1 MYIDRRS
8 AGVCLPLFSIRSS
21 PSWGIGE
28 FPDVGRIAPWLAQ
41 AKLPLFMMLPL
52 VEVALGQDSPYSAQS
67 ACALDPI
74 YIALEDVPEF
84 RELGG
89 HGALPPEDRAAIDEA
104 RARKTIDYAQV
115 RALKEKWLRRC
126 FEQWEQSASKNDA
139 ERQRRIGRFREEHA
153 AWLSDYLLF
162 RALKEAHQRDWWR
175 NWAPGLRDRDPAAL
189 EEARRTHARE
199 IAFYEYVQWIAFD
212 QLRDARDAAKRHG
225 VVLIGDL
232 PFMVA
237 EDSADVWSR
246 QDEFRFDATIGVPP
260 DAFSADGQDWGLP
273 VYRWD
278 VIAGRGYQWLKLR
291 GRRTAEL
298 YDMVRVDHVVGF
310 YRTYARPKDKSE
322 HYFIPAEQPA
332 QIRQGEDVM
341 RALQEGGVELVAED
355 LGTVPP
361 FVRESLT
368 RLGIPG
374 FRVMRWEQDEGK
386 YRDPAM
392 WPKRSL
398 ATTGTH
404 DSETLSE
411 WWDALPAHERKAAL
425 QLPALKGLS
434 EQDAG
439 SFNFRSHHAL
449 LQAVYSSASDLL
461 LLPIQDV
468 FGARERINLPGTVST
483 DNWSYRLPW
492 TIEELFTQD
501 TPKGCAAMTAELA
514 TTHGRA

>member
-8 AGVCLPLFSIRSS
+8 AGVCLPLFSIRST

-28 FPDVGRIAPWLAQ
+28 FPDIGRIAPWLAQ
-41 AKLPLFMMLPL
+41 AKLPVFMMLPL

-67 ACALDPI
+67 AFALDPI

-84 RELGG
+84 RALGG
-89 HGALPPEDRAAIDEA
+89 DAALPPEDREALEALRA
-104 RARKTIDYAQV
+104 RATIDYPEI
-115 RALKEKWLRRC
+115 RRLKEKWLRRC
-126 FEQWEQSASKNDA
+126 FEQWERTAVDDA
-139 ERQRRIGRFREEHA
+139 DRQRRIARFRDEHA
-153 AWLSDYLLF
+153 AWLPDYLLF

-175 NWAPGLRDRDPAAL
+175 NWAPELRDREPAAL

-199 IAFYEYVQWIAFD
+199 IAFYEYIQWIAFD
-212 QLRDARDAAKRHG
+212 QLRDAREEAKRHG
-225 VVLIGDL
+225 VVLVGDL

-246 QDEFRFDATIGVPP
+246 QGEFRFDSTIGVPP
-260 DAFSADGQDWGLP
+260 DAYSADGQDWGLP

-278 VIAGRGYQWLKLR
+278 VIARGGYDWLKLR

-298 YDMVRVDHVVGF
+298 FDMVRVDHVVGF
-310 YRTYARPKDKSE
+310 YRTYARPKDGSE
-322 HYFIPAEQPA
+322 NFFIPADEPS
-332 QIRQGEDVM
+332 QIRQGEEVM
-341 RALQEGGVELVAED
+341 RALQEGGVELIAED

-374 FRVMRWEQDEGK
+374 FRVFRWEQDDGRF
-386 YRDPAM
+386 RDPAA
-392 WPKRSL
+392 WPERSL

-404 DSETLSE
+404 DSEPLST
-411 WWDALPAHERKAAL
+411 WWDALPPHERNAAL
-425 QLPALKGLS
+425 QVPALRGLT
-434 EQDAG
+434 EQEAAN
-439 SFNFRSHHAL
+439 FNFRSHHAL
-449 LQAVYSSASDLL
+449 LEAVYSSGSNLL
-461 LLPIQDV
+461 VLPIQDV

-492 TIEELFTQD
+492 TIEALFTEP
-501 TPKGCAAMTAELA
+501 TPAGCARMTAELA
-514 TTHGRA
+514 KKHGRG